1 MAPVCIFLNIFWVG
15 FEVKEEKDRQ
25 LHQCRHITRYGIHR
39 VYNANSKSW
48 SDSFFHAKWF
58 LGNQHKIRGL
68 KKNLLKENN
77 IILGT
82 GVVGSLICKRQTF
95 RLKTFNW
102 PTIAADSSNGKRNE
116 KGDRR
121 EIPSDVESHQVL
133 AYFSFFSFLIGRCF
147 NALVLFLFLIDFC
160 KRLAAVR
167 QSITAYRQNQFSA
180 TKNKK
185 ESRPT
190 TRKKKQKKGCSITIV
205 VVLPPKGHVD
215 RESVNVV

>member
-1 MAPVCIFLNIFWVG
+1 M
-15 FEVKEEKDRQ
+15 
-25 LHQCRHITRYGIHR
+25 
-39 VYNANSKSW
+39 
-48 SDSFFHAKWF
+48 
-58 LGNQHKIRGL
+58 
-68 KKNLLKENN
+68 
-77 IILGT
+77 
-82 GVVGSLICKRQTF
+82 SLICKRQTF

-190 TRKKKQKKGCSITIV
+190 TRKKNKKKRLFYYNCCCVAAQKDTSTVNRWMWYKIEPSNQNKKRNQTTIY
-205 VVLPPKGHVD
+205 LLYF
-215 RESVNVV
+215 